1 MECIDI
7 IKQRARAD
15 KKTIVMPESMDRRTY
30 EAVEIAIKED
40 IANIVILGTDEDVQK
55 YSEGLD
61 ISKAEII
68 NPATSENLQKYID
81 LLVELRKSKGMTT
94 PQAEELILGDFMF
107 FACLMVKAGDAD
119 GVVSGACHSTS
130 NTLRPALQILKTK
143 PGTKLVSSYILL
155 QVPDCEFG
163 ENGIFM
169 FGDCGLVQNPTP
181 EELAAIAASTADSFD
196 SLIGETPRVALLSH
210 SSMGSAKHDDVTK
223 VVEAVKIAKADYPDI
238 LVDGE
243 LQLDAA
249 LVPSVASLKAP
260 ESKVAGKAN
269 VLIFPDLDAGNIG
282 YKLVQRLA
290 KAKAYGP
297 ILQGIA
303 KPVNDLSRG
312 CFSEDIVGAI
322 AITVVQAQQA
332 N

>member
-7 IKQRARAD
+7 IKNRARAD

-30 EAVEIAIKED
+30 EAVEMALNED
-40 IANIVILGTDEDVQK
+40 VANIIILGNQEDVEK
-55 YSEGLD
+55 FGKGLD
-61 ISKAEII
+61 ISKASII
-68 NPATSENLQKYID
+68 DPADHDDTENYID
-81 LLVELRKSKGMTT
+81 LLWDLRKSKGMTRE
-94 PQAEELILGDFMF
+94 QAKELICNDYMY
-107 FACLMVKAGDAD
+107 FACLMVKTGKAD

-143 PGTKLVSSYILL
+143 PGTKFVSSYILL
-155 QVPDCEFG
+155 QVPNSEYG
-163 ENGIFM
+163 EDGIFM
-169 FGDCGLVQNPTP
+169 FGDCGLVQNPTS
-181 EELAAIAASTADSFD
+181 EELAVIAASTADSFQTM
-196 SLIGETPRVALLSH
+196 IGKKARVALLSH
-210 SSMGSAKHDDVTK
+210 STFGSAKHPDVTK
-223 VVEAVKIAKADYPDI
+223 VAEATKIARADYPNLCI
-238 LVDGE
+238 DGE

-249 LVPSVASLKAP
+249 LVPHVASFKAP
-260 ESKVAGKAN
+260 DSEVAGKAN

-303 KPVNDLSRG
+303 KPINDLSRG
-312 CFSEDIVGAI
+312 CFSEDILGAI
-322 AITVVQAQQA
+322 AITVVQAQT